1 MHDAPPLFA
10 EPDPATTAA
19 AEPASGFAEQER
31 PFLEASLA
39 DLLQLI
45 ERPDHV
51 PSALAVLNHSY
62 ASPLAATARQRL
74 RQNPAIAALVA
85 ERYWGHWPSHDAL
98 MAMPSG
104 SLGHALGCLLQQEGL
119 ELIPRPQGLDQLEDD
134 DQYLQLRTRACHDI
148 WHLITGFPNT
158 LAGEVALNGFGA
170 RQLRQPGPVLL
181 LAADLLAR
189 AHWPDTT
196 PDLADA
202 VAFGLHLGG
211 VCPPLLAQRWE
222 ENWHRPLEQWR
233 HDLGIVDDLSRSPF
247 RQG

>member
-1 MHDAPPLFA
+1 MHDVPPLFA
-10 EPDPATTAA
+10 EQVSSLTAA
-19 AEPASGFAEQER
+19 DLPASRFAEEER
-31 PFLEASLA
+31 PFLEASLD

-45 ERPDHV
+45 EQPDRV
-51 PSALAVLNHSY
+51 SSALAVLNYSY

-85 ERYWGHWPSHDAL
+85 ERYWGHWPSHDEL
-98 MAMPSG
+98 MGMPTG
-104 SLGHALGCLLQQEGL
+104 SLGHAFGCLLQQEGL
-119 ELIPRPQGLDQLEDD
+119 GLIPRPQGLDQLQDD

-148 WHLITGFPNT
+148 WHLVTGFPNN
-158 LAGEVALNGFGA
+158 LPGEVALNGFSA
-170 RQLRQPGPVLL
+170 RQLRQPGPALL

-233 HDLGIVDDLSRSPF
+233 HDLGIGEELNRSPF
-247 RQG
+247 RQC